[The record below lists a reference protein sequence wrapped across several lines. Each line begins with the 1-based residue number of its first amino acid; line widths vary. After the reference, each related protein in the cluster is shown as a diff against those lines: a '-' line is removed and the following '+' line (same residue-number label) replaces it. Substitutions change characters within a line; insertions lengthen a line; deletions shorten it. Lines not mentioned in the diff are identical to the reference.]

1 MATPLESNIY
11 RNFVQRDEYD
21 PHMGF
26 DIVGRGV
33 KNCVGSPPRDALDK
47 RFWTAPLPKYP
58 KI

>member
-47 RFWTAPLPKYP
+47 RFWTARKSSC
-58 KI
+58 